1 MKNTNKKRLIT
12 LTLLALLAGIQAVAP
27 TQAQIL
33 ILDESEF
40 NNNSRTSG
48 SNGGMQPV
56 LPGLNITT
64 DQYSPL
70 GGGEVLLLSCL
81 GGAYLLSRRRKRE
94 R

>member
-12 LTLLALLAGIQAVAP
+12 LTLLAFLVGLQTVNR

-33 ILDESEF
+33 ILDENEF
-40 NNNSRTSG
+40 NNNSRSNG
-48 SNGGMQPV
+48 SNGGMLPNI
-56 LPGLNITT
+56 PGLNSTN
-64 DQYSPL
+64 DQYAPL

-81 GGAYLLSRRRKRE
+81 GGAYLLGRRRKRE